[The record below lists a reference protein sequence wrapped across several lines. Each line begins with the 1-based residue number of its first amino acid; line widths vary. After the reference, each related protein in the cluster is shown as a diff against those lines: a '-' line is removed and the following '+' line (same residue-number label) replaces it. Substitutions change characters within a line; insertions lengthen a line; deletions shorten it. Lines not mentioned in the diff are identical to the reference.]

1 MKSDFTILVVDDEE
15 NVRRLLAAVLKREGY
30 EVETAADG
38 VEALAKI
45 GEIPPRLV
53 LMDIRM
59 PNLDGMDAFRQL
71 RKLGYQMP
79 VILMTA
85 FAAVDTAVE
94 AIKAGAFDYVI
105 KPFDIAEIK
114 LLVNRA
120 FQLQSMSEEINVLQR
135 ELTDNYHIDRILTNS
150 HKMKEL
156 TKNIAKLAQSN
167 ATVLIMGESGAG
179 KELIANTIHYNS
191 ERKHGPFVK
200 INCGALP
207 ENLLESELFGHE
219 KGAFTGAFMRRAGRF
234 EQANSGTLFL
244 DEIGEISLNLQVKLL
259 RVLQEREFERVGSS
273 ETIRTDIRVIAATN
287 RNLEELVA
295 KGLFRQDLYYRL
307 NVVSLYAPPLRERK
321 EDIVLLAD
329 YFLQKYAQEN
339 MKEMIGYDS
348 EAYKLLRRY
357 SWPGNVREL
366 KNVIERAV
374 IMSTGNVVFAE
385 DLPDKL
391 VKHNTAVKKIST
403 DMIKSNPGVTL
414 KEMVKSA
421 ESQFIEEVLSRN
433 QGNKAKTAQELG
445 ISRRSLQ
452 YKIQEYQLE

>member
-1 MKSDFTILVVDDEE
+1 MKADFTILIVDDEE
-15 NVRRLLAAVLKREGY
+15 NVRKLLAAVLKREGY
-30 EVETAADG
+30 EVDTAADG
-38 VEALAKI
+38 VEALTKI
-45 GEIPPRLV
+45 AAMTPRLV

-59 PNLDGMDAFRQL
+59 PRLDGMDTFRQL
-71 RKLGYQMP
+71 RKLGYPMP

-114 LLVNRA
+114 MLVNRA
-120 FQLQSMSEEINVLQR
+120 FQLQSMSEKINVLQR

-156 TKNIAKLAQSN
+156 SKNIAKLAQSN

-191 ERKHGPFVK
+191 ERKNGPFIK

-259 RVLQEREFERVGSS
+259 RVLQEREFERVGSN
-273 ETIRTDIRVIAATN
+273 ETIKTDIRVIAATN

-295 KGLFRQDLYYRL
+295 KGTFRQDLYYRL

-329 YFLQKYAQEN
+329 YFLQKYAREN
-339 MKEMIGYDS
+339 MKEMIGYDD
-348 EAYKLLRRY
+348 EAYKLLQRY
-357 SWPGNVREL
+357 NWPGNVREL

-374 IMSTGNVVFAE
+374 IMSTGNVIFAE
-385 DLPDKL
+385 DLPEKL
-391 VKHNTAVKKIST
+391 VKHSTAVRKISM
-403 DMIKSNPGVTL
+403 DMAKAAPGVTL
-414 KEMVKSA
+414 KDMVKSA
-421 ESQFIEEVLSRN
+421 ESQFIDEVLNRN